1 VQVSPT
7 TPALHE
13 AAAAPIG
20 RGGKQVVGGSEI
32 LSRRVRRE
40 VERQLSE
47 HENVIFCLRGSL
59 GHSLVALDER
69 LLIVK
74 PGFHAGT
81 TFGTLTTTFYY
92 QDVTGIQLHTFIV
105 TGWIEV
111 SSASFQGR
119 ERKRNRHPRTSDRD
133 VYKLPNCIPIAKRRV
148 DEYHD
153 ALARLRE
160 RIEFSKRQ
168 VPVSSE
174 ASPLI
179 ASLERIANL
188 RRSGALSDHEY
199 ARLKEVLLASADG
212 GMSLTGPRL
221 YTEPD

>member
-1 VQVSPT
+1 MQQVSPA
-7 TPALHE
+7 TPTLHE
-13 AAAAPIG
+13 AAA
-20 RGGKQVVGGSEI
+20 RGKRWVGGIEI
-32 LSRRVRRE
+32 LSGRVRRE

-47 HENVIFCLRGSL
+47 HENVLFCLRGSL

-92 QDVTGIQLHTFIV
+92 QDVTGIQLHTFIL

-111 SSASFQGR
+111 SSPSFQGR
-119 ERKRNRHPRTSDRD
+119 ERKRNRQPRSSDRD
-133 VYKLPNCIPIAKRRV
+133 VYKLPNCIPIPKRRV
-148 DEYHD
+148 AAYHE

-160 RIEFSKRQ
+160 RIEFSKRR
-168 VPVSSE
+168 VHHLSPE

-188 RRSGALSDHEY
+188 RRSGALSEPEY
-199 ARLKEVLLASADG
+199 ARLKEVLLESAGG
-212 GMSLTGPRL
+212 GMTLSGPRL
-221 YTEPD
+221 YTEGN